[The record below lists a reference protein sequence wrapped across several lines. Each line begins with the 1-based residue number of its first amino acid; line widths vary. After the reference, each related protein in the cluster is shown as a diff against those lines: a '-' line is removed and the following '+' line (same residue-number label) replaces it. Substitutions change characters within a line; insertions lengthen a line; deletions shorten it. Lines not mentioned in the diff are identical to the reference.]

1 MKFTASRLSEGN
13 KVFPAE
19 IGIDDH
25 GVTVR
30 IPGLFRG
37 KTTHLDFQNIGN
49 VSISTPTVG
58 YSTITF
64 HASGSHVTA
73 HGFTTGEA
81 QQIKQAID
89 AGRSALGDQ
98 RGGRDKGR
106 DEDREFEAWKMRR
119 EQEHDRDMAKRR
131 EREQADPVAEGEI
144 ARLRNELERL
154 REEQRLEVEKR
165 VMEEYMH
172 PWKDDENFRSKEAIA
187 NILFPPFPSE
197 IEKTIARIVRA
208 AIKQIKQIQ
217 NVEEHHHPPLSDY
230 DFGVLYREKVDFA
243 EVARTKAHE
252 GIGVVKRTD
261 FDSADD
267 YMDCIDELHVLVA
280 QLEKKWLPIL
290 AELNDARRRKIT

>member
-1 MKFTASRLSEGN
+1 
-13 KVFPAE
+13 
-19 IGIDDH
+19 
-25 GVTVR
+25 
-30 IPGLFRG
+30 
-37 KTTHLDFQNIGN
+37 
-49 VSISTPTVG
+49 
-58 YSTITF
+58 
-64 HASGSHVTA
+64 
-73 HGFTTGEA
+73 
-81 QQIKQAID
+81 
-89 AGRSALGDQ
+89 
-98 RGGRDKGR
+98 
-106 DEDREFEAWKMRR
+106 
-119 EQEHDRDMAKRR
+119 
-131 EREQADPVAEGEI
+131 
-144 ARLRNELERL
+144 
-154 REEQRLEVEKR
+154 
-165 VMEEYMH
+165 MH
-172 PWKDDENFRSKEAIA
+172 PWKDNENFRSKEAIA